1 MFENCGSKTFAGSF
15 IDFGHMH
22 PYFYSLFWNNT
33 FTTIVCKIIRLSSKQ
48 QQQNQKLLL
57 CVKFDMP
64 HYYKCYLKTV
74 YFIMFCR

>member
-57 CVKFDMP
+57 CVKFWYASLLQMLFKNSIL
-64 HYYKCYLKTV
+64 HYVL
-74 YFIMFCR
+74 